1 MFIVKCFLLSY
12 HNNMIALLR
21 GKIKLKKEKFI
32 IIDVDG
38 VGYRVYCT
46 VNTINGLGNDNEQT
60 ELFIYQHIREN
71 ISDLYGFIDHEEQE
85 FFEILISV
93 SGIGPK
99 AALSVMMLESVKVL
113 KQAIASGQKTL
124 LTKVSGIGSKTA
136 ERIILELKDK
146 IFASVG
152 DIKQLSSDS
161 EAIDALISLGYP
173 TNKAREA
180 LKQIPSKIKK
190 VEDRIKEALKIL
202 GK

>member
-1 MFIVKCFLLSY
+1 
-12 HNNMIALLR
+12 MIASLK
-21 GKIKLKKEKFI
+21 GKIELKTDKFI
-32 IIDVDG
+32 ILDVNG
-38 VGYRVYCT
+38 VGYKIFCT
-46 VNTINGLGNDNEQT
+46 SPTLKGIKDDKKEIKF
-60 ELFIYQHIREN
+60 FIHLYPREN
-71 ISDLYGFIDHEEQE
+71 LLNLYGFLTFEEME

-136 ERIILELKDK
+136 ERIILELRNKVS
-146 IFASVG
+146 ASID
-152 DIKQLSSDS
+152 DIKQLNSDS

-173 TNKAREA
+173 VGKAREA
-180 LKQIPSKIKK
+180 LKQVSGKIKK
-190 VEDRIKEALKIL
+190 VEDRIKEALRII